1 MKIRNYEKTK
11 LLKLGIIFIF
21 ILEILF
27 IIYLINKKIY
37 SYNRISTIVQSKNIV
52 VTIVSKEER
61 KILYNNSILFY
72 KDKKIKYKIIKDN
85 GIIMERNNKEYYEI
99 LLEFK
104 FDKNYKT
111 NDTLIITLRKNK
123 RKLIE
128 IFKLI
133 WDGD

>member
-1 MKIRNYEKTK
+1 MKIRNYEKNK
-11 LLKLGIIFIF
+11 ILKLGIIILF

-27 IIYLINKKIY
+27 IIYLINNRIY

-52 VTIVSKEER
+52 ATIVSKEER
-61 KILYNNSILFY
+61 QILYNNTILFY
-72 KDKKIKYKIIKDN
+72 KDKKIRYKIIKDN

-111 NDTLIITLRKNK
+111 NDNLVITLRNNK
-123 RKLIE
+123 EKLIE

>member
-1 MKIRNYEKTK
+1 MRLRNYEKIK
-11 LLKLGIIFIF
+11 ILKLGIILIFLLELVFIV
-21 ILEILF
+21 
-27 IIYLINKKIY
+27 YLIDNKIY
-37 SYNRISTIVQSKNIV
+37 SYKTISTIVQNKNIV
-52 VTIVSKEER
+52 TTIVSKEER

-72 KDKKIKYKIIKDN
+72 KDKKIKYKIIEDN

-111 NDTLIITLRKNK
+111 NDTLVITLRKNK
-123 RKLIE
+123 KKLIE

>member
-1 MKIRNYEKTK
+1 MKIRNYEKIK
-11 LLKLGIIFIF
+11 VLKLGIILIF
-21 ILEILF
+21 LLELVF
-27 IIYLINKKIY
+27 VVYLINNKIY
-37 SYNRISTIVQSKNIV
+37 SYKTISTIVQNKNIV
-52 VTIVSKEER
+52 TTIVSKEER

-72 KDKKIKYKIIKDN
+72 KDKKIKYKIIEDN

-111 NDTLIITLRKNK
+111 NDTLVITLRKNK
-123 RKLIE
+123 KKLIE

>member
-1 MKIRNYEKTK
+1 MKIRNYEKNK
-11 LLKLGIIFIF
+11 ILKLGIIFI
-21 ILEILF
+21 ILIEIIF
-27 IIYLINKKIY
+27 VAYLINNKIY
-37 SYNRISTIVQSKNIV
+37 SYNMISTIVQNKNIV
-52 VTIVSKEER
+52 TTIVSKEER

-72 KDKKIKYKIIKDN
+72 DDKKIKYKIIEDH

-111 NDTLIITLRKNK
+111 NDNLIITLRKDK
-123 RKLIE
+123 KKLIE